1 MKILLGKGVDQI
13 LFGITEKEAIEHLGK
28 PNNTY
33 ETDDE
38 NKRIQYNDKK
48 LELTFE
54 PENNNLLGWIE
65 VHNPSAE
72 LFGKKVIGLPQ
83 QDVLDFLKKHIGEP
97 TETED
102 YGSFVSS
109 HYADHWL
116 ELQFKF
122 GHLQNVNF
130 GSLYDVSGD
139 PIWPDGE

>member
-13 LFGITEKEAIEHLGK
+13 LFGFTEKKAIEHLGK
-28 PNNTY
+28 PDSTY

-38 NKRIQYNDKK
+38 NKRIQYNNKR

-54 PENNNLLGWIE
+54 PENDNLLGWIE
-65 VHNPSAE
+65 VHNPEAD
-72 LFGKKVIGLPQ
+72 LFGKKVIGLPR
-83 QDVLDFLKKHIGEP
+83 QDVLDFLKQHIGEP

-102 YGSFVSS
+102 YGSFIST

-122 GHLQNVNF
+122 DRLQNVNF

-139 PIWPDGE
+139 PIWPDE